1 MVGWVSC
8 LDLGRPAALVLLV
21 DDAHHLSLDD
31 DALEDDLDRFGH
43 GLLVLVLRL
52 RGDRAADGRARAA
65 EA

>member
-1 MVGWVSC
+1 MLS
-8 LDLGRPAALVLLV
+8 LGRPAALVLLV